1 MEENKKSNE
10 PRIDNIRAELEPSP
24 MYNMS
29 LSSKELFHSNLLAW
43 LGNTQETKAFFVDIV
58 DKLAGIK
65 LDLNDSWTVER
76 EDKNFDLCIK
86 KGKDYLLVI
95 ENKVKSIP
103 RKAQLDE
110 YVGKIKK
117 IGSSTVTK
125 FMLLTLAN
133 IFPHKK
139 DIETEEIWGIKTYK
153 DLADSMDMN
162 LLNQEY
168 HKHLIQDYRGFIV
181 NLNALV
187 EEWQQKDTFADTDS
201 LEGLN
206 KLSDLHAKIQFS
218 SYCVKLREKISNIER
233 VAVYDKN
240 DNSDI
245 TEWIKKYGKN
255 NIYIKV
261 DWDFASR
268 GKTGL
273 IDIGIPVINH
283 NSPKIQKDC
292 CTPDHVIKIQVEGRS
307 YRHVIESWKNPQN
320 LVSFGKENPYTNAL
334 KWFSEDPSK
343 NCFDVNYGS
352 DSIFNVGLY
361 PESKQSLRN
370 KDSWPFKSYKDK
382 EGRICFIYQS
392 RNIKDTAA
400 VDDVLNNIVNEV
412 KRVLDTFEHE

>member
-1 MEENKKSNE
+1 MEENKKVNE
-10 PRIDNIRAELEPSP
+10 PHIENIRAGLEASP

-43 LGNTQETKAFFVDIV
+43 LGNTQKTKAFFVEIV

-65 LDLNDSWTVER
+65 LECNDSWTVER

-86 KGKDYLLVI
+86 KGKEYILVI

-117 IGSSTVTK
+117 IGSSTTTK
-125 FMLLTLAN
+125 FLLLTLAN
-133 IFPHKK
+133 IFPHRN
-139 DIETEEIWGIKTYK
+139 DIETENIWRIKTYK
-153 DLADSMDMN
+153 DLADAMDTN

-168 HKHLIQDYRGFIV
+168 HKQLIHDYRGFVV

-187 EEWQQKDTFADTDS
+187 EEWQQIDTFADKDS
-201 LEGLN
+201 LGGLN

-218 SYCVKLREKISNIER
+218 SYCVKLREKIANIDR
-233 VAVYDKN
+233 VVVYDKN
-240 DNSDI
+240 DDLDM
-245 TEWIKKYGKN
+245 IKKYGKN

-273 IDIGIPVINH
+273 IDIGIPVVNH
-283 NSPKIQKDC
+283 NSPIIQKDC
-292 CTPDHVIKIQVEGRS
+292 CTPDYVIKIQVEGRS
-307 YRHVIESWKNPQN
+307 YRHVIESWKNPQD
-320 LVSFGKENPYTNAL
+320 LISLGKGNPYIKEL
-334 KWFSEDPSK
+334 KWFSEDPSE
-343 NCFDVNYGS
+343 NSFDINYGS
-352 DSIFNVGLY
+352 KSIFNDGLY

-370 KDSWPFKSYKDK
+370 KDSWPFKSYKDLR
-382 EGRICFIYQS
+382 GRICFIYQS
-392 RNIKDTAA
+392 KNINETAA

-412 KRVLDTFEHE
+412 KRVLDTFKHE